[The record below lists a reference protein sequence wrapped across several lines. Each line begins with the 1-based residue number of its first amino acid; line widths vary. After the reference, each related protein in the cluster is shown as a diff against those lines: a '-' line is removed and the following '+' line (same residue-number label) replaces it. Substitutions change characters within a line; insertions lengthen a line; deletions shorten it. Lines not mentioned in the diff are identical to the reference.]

1 MKDENKKDNKIGIF
15 LSGCVFTAAIVFLLV
30 IYNNIQNSVQVCDIF
45 YAEDLRFNGVDY
57 DSIIAESGI
66 LKFSQ
71 NNNSRIISVDAG
83 YSVLCYKENQ

>member
-1 MKDENKKDNKIGIF
+1 MENRKNAIKIFGKFVAFWLWNCSERLKKV
-15 LSGCVFTAAIVFLLV
+15 LQC
-30 IYNNIQNSVQVCDIF
+30 YSV
-45 YAEDLRFNGVDY
+45 Y